1 MANPVVHSIIDP
13 SIRSNMV
20 NDDHVYIA
28 DNIWKPNLGMNAVM
42 SKPCNR
48 DVLVSNIPCRI
59 LERSFAVG

>member
-1 MANPVVHSIIDP
+1 MANSSVHSIIDH

-20 NDDHVYIA
+20 NDDHGYVA

-42 SKPCNR
+42 SKSCNR
-48 DVLVSNIPCRI
+48 DILVSNIPCRI